1 MRKDSAG
8 DLLFPE
14 TLTGGKIPKSVTF
27 SCNMVS
33 TTVIIAGVS
42 GVKLR
47 VLAAAIGAGSAASF
61 AFYASDTSMVAGPF
75 YFPVNTNMT
84 LPYNEVG
91 WFQTSHGQPLEGW
104 ETAAA
109 VVTGVLIYVED

>member
-1 MRKDSAG
+1 MRINSNG
-8 DLLFPE
+8 DLLFPD
-14 TLTGGKIPKSVTF
+14 TLPGGKVPKSVAF
-27 SCNMVS
+27 SCNVAS
-33 TTVIIAGVS
+33 TTVILAGIT
-42 GVKLR
+42 GIKLR

-61 AFYASDTSMVAGPF
+61 AFYASDTSLIAGPF
-75 YFPVNTNMT
+75 YFPVNTNMM

-109 VVTGVLIYVED
+109 IVTGVLIYVED